1 MKKAGRCWKEV
12 GTWKK
17 RTPQSFCFSSL
28 KAGPSV
34 CMKEKVIQLCP
45 TLCDPMDYTYSP
57 WNSPGQDIGVG
68 SCYPSP
74 GDLCNSGIEPRSPTL
89 QADSLPAKPPG
100 KPKDTG
106 VGSLSLLQGIFSTP
120 GIELG
125 SPAL

>member
-1 MKKAGRCWKEV
+1 
-12 GTWKK
+12 
-17 RTPQSFCFSSL
+17 
-28 KAGPSV
+28 
-34 CMKEKVIQLCP
+34 
-45 TLCDPMDYTYSP
+45 MDYTYSP

-106 VGSLSLLQGIFSTP
+106 VGSLPLLQQNS

-125 SPAL
+125 SPALQADSLPAELQGNSSEMILVPYPGPSMHR